1 MLTETLSRYL
11 LDPVGIAILIL
22 VGALVAERYERRK
35 LARGLVAGTALFLAA
50 FYLLPLDD
58 MLARPL
64 ESKYARPVLPAHVD
78 GIVVLSGGVKPY
90 IFASRGVMA
99 DNATVMRM
107 IAGADLARRY
117 PMARF
122 VFSGTSGVGARM
134 RDAEFTSVE
143 QFFRSLGVAPGRTIY
158 ERASLDTVQNL
169 RFTKQLVNPKPGET
183 WVLVTSAM
191 HMPRAMAVANG
202 LGWKMLPWP
211 SDYETTANWHMRNWK
226 APSDGLV
233 TVDRA
238 LHEWVGGL
246 VDAVT
251 GQSR

>member
-1 MLTETLSRYL
+1 MLIESLSRYL

-22 VGALVAERYERRK
+22 VGALAAERYEKRK

-64 ESKYARPVLPAHVD
+64 ENRYARAALPAHVD

-90 IFASRGVMA
+90 IYASRGVMPDSA
-99 DNATVMRM
+99 SVMRM
-107 IAGADLARRY
+107 VAGAELARRY
-117 PMARF
+117 PTARF
-122 VFSGTSGVGARM
+122 VYSGTTGGSAQLRE
-134 RDAEFTSVE
+134 AEFASVE
-143 QFFRSLGVAPGRTIY
+143 QFFRGVGIAPGRTIY
-158 ERASLDTVQNL
+158 ERASLNTIQNL
-169 RFTKQLVNPKPGET
+169 RFTRRLVNPKPGET

-191 HMPRAMAVANG
+191 HMPRAMAIADQ

-211 SDYETTANWHMRNWK
+211 SDYETTTGWHMRSWK
-226 APSDGLV
+226 APSDGLQ

-238 LHEWVGGL
+238 LHEWVGRL
-246 VDAVT
+246 VYAIT
-251 GQSR
+251 GRG